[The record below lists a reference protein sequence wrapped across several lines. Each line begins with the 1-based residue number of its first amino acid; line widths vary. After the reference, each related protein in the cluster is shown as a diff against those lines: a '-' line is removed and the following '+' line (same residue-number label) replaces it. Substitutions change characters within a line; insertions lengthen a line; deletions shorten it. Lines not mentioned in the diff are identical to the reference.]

1 MNGNSLRL
9 ENSKRPHHLNDERTT
24 HRSWRRGSTIA
35 PDYHTRLRAGR
46 RYRFWIR
53 DRDAW
58 HCAGRLERPSGAQ
71 GGRDSSW
78 LDATALDRDVR
89 TRAARAS
96 PAPNDGDEVYETP
109 RSDRNGGSRLR
120 EAAAPAP
127 SMPPVMPG
135 WCRARLSRASATPT
149 AISPSVVHQSYGRC
163 CARRPTPLAVAEFAG
178 KWARLHAHRWL
189 SRTGHSVVIPGE
201 AASSARSVPRC
212 RLR

>member
-1 MNGNSLRL
+1 MNGDSLRL

-53 DRDAW
+53 DRGAW
-58 HCAGRLERPSGAQ
+58 HRVGGRDLRRPSGAQ

-96 PAPNDGDEVYETP
+96 PAPNDGDEVY
-109 RSDRNGGSRLR
+109 GGALIGMVDHVCGRPLPQR
-120 EAAAPAP
+120 QACRQL
-127 SMPPVMPG
+127 
-135 WCRARLSRASATPT
+135 CRAGVEHL
-149 AISPSVVHQSYGRC
+149 
-163 CARRPTPLAVAEFAG
+163 
-178 KWARLHAHRWL
+178 
-189 SRTGHSVVIPGE
+189 
-201 AASSARSVPRC
+201 
-212 RLR
+212 